1 MKKTFVVILSF
12 LMSIMACS
20 CGSTADNSV
29 ESTETTEVTLTEAP
43 ETTAATTTEAPTT
56 KEVTTTEPPTT
67 LVSPNR
73 KTNVR
78 NMCWGDTKEIVKEVE
93 SSKLIDEDDEAI
105 LYDVEICGY
114 SASMMLY
121 FDRSYGLYE
130 VNYIIPEDLGQQI
143 SLLLAE
149 YENITAKISE
159 SYGTPEHNVHKLN
172 SLADYCDSVAEAL
185 ELGYVAITDEWY
197 TSQTNIIGS
206 ITTPDYKTS
215 IIIKFSSANFTAP
228 EPDLGF

>member
-78 NMCWGDTKEIVKEVE
+78 NMCWGETKEIVKEVE
-93 SSKLIDEDDEAI
+93 E
-105 LYDVEICGY
+105 VEK
-114 SASMMLY
+114 
-121 FDRSYGLYE
+121 E
-130 VNYIIPEDLGQQI
+130 VD
-143 SLLLAE
+143 
-149 YENITAKISE
+149 
-159 SYGTPEHNVHKLN
+159 
-172 SLADYCDSVAEAL
+172 
-185 ELGYVAITDEWY
+185 
-197 TSQTNIIGS
+197 
-206 ITTPDYKTS
+206 
-215 IIIKFSSANFTAP
+215 
-228 EPDLGF
+228 